1 MGSGLFHL
9 TLAMLRLHGDEG
21 IDEATKLV
29 EGLQD
34 ELQELLSKR
43 GDKKAGIEC
52 FESISSFSFLCFI
65 QSTQCK
71 VPFYN
76 ILMLIFDATLEAR
89 QNLNLIPFW
98 LVNLLKGFQTSLVL
112 IKLRF
117 DSVKKHLSMTRT
129 EKSSVKESLVERFL
143 YN

>member
-89 QNLNLIPFW
+89 QNLNLIP
-98 LVNLLKGFQTSLVL
+98 LAGE
-112 IKLRF
+112 
-117 DSVKKHLSMTRT
+117 SVKRVSNQFSAHRITFRFG
-129 EKSSVKESLVERFL
+129 KEALVHD
-143 YN
+143 